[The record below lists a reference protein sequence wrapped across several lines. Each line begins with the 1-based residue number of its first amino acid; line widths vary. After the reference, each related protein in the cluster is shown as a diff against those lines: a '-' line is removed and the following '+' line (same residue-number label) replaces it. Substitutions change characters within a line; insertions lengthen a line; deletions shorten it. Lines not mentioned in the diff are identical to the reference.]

1 MAGLIEDDTDVE
13 MGRYDEAYQIK
24 TYSGLSP
31 SNMRGASVQY
41 DPVNKTEAVYV
52 DLPSGGKFRIG
63 DRPVTPMQV
72 AETDAAKAAAVPVSE
87 DIDTFAKNYKSNPSN
102 IGGKDPSFDDYDMAG
117 YSQAEILQYEK
128 SRTEQYMAQP
138 NIADVVKLTPDQTSQ
153 YAAQPDAE
161 MISDYQPPGMFEG
174 AVSETVK
181 GLARGGLVNPSKFLK
196 ENFNLY
202 DPLVFQIVDPKT
214 GEFDPQLKIVS
225 REEKTEID
233 RAIAAGEMPFALD
246 FEQLV
251 QSDTEAGPG
260 AKMIGGLSQFVG
272 AFAGVGKL
280 FKVGSGLV
288 GAASQGAAADFLGFE
303 GNEGR
308 LTDLLLELGV
318 PENRVT
324 DFLRT
329 DPNDPDYVGRFKNA
343 LEGGV
348 LGVIADQI
356 APVYRMIKEGGSK
369 TELGQ
374 AIGDLRS
381 QSRQL
386 FSDRLSDVIGAGRA
400 IAQGDTEMLG
410 EVFQRGRPPQSLSAA
425 APQDVANLVSKPERA
440 IIKASVPKANLAP
453 VQEQIAGQKASYPA
467 TDGWAKGVMQV
478 SKVNVKEFKAPKRKE
493 NETDA
498 AYAARVGK
506 ARDKHEDK
514 FEVEY
519 KEVPYNFDRA
529 PMGVSPEDWQRTMV
543 SRQVNE
549 VKLLADRVRAGD
561 PAAIA
566 IVNEANWYRA
576 MRSSL
581 RKEFGGMG
589 DVFADVLGATSAQT
603 GVEMN
608 WNNAI
613 EVMRRF
619 SRGEYDE
626 ELRMY
631 DEMLKKGKIDPTEL
645 QQMHKDPN
653 NPFRLVTNA
662 AGSLFNANSPAATKA
677 LFDMF
682 RVATGAPKTPNFTG
696 NLIGYTNAATID
708 VWAARHLRRLAGL
721 DRLPPPVE
729 KGVVGKHLKGS
740 TLEQPNIS
748 GEFGFGQRVLADAAD
763 KINKQG
769 IIRSV
774 APNLQDMNPDDLQAV
789 AWFIE
794 KEKWTKNGWTNKA
807 GEGGSF
813 EFESSLA
820 GAPDPAAVKEA
831 RRATTA
837 SFKAPNKRVKETEDE
852 YAARVAEARAAHDA
866 SVVSAQKQ
874 LDEMKAPLARYVLG
888 ISVERPGMRP
898 TNVQQADIA
907 ARLGE
912 PAKADPSVVTYQIN
926 NTYGRF
932 MQSDERAFN
941 AEFVVRRNFNPAG
954 VTRRMVEVAKEADQ
968 DAAFISKVMPQ
979 RTPESRPGVE
989 IYFRKRQAPDF
1000 ARRLSDKLTQYGV
1013 DGFTFVTDSRVMDR
1027 PSAQSGMEGEAV
1039 AGINGL
1045 RFQYIPE
1052 FDMGKDAWAAMS
1064 SAEKAAKIDE
1074 VEYLFTKIANDIQK
1088 TEQGISA
1095 ANIMHYETNVIER
1108 DQYDGLLGTSP
1119 TTPNQ

>member
-1 MAGLIEDDTDVE
+1 MAIF
-13 MGRYDEAYQIK
+13 
-24 TYSGLSP
+24 
-31 SNMRGASVQY
+31 
-41 DPVNKTEAVYV
+41 
-52 DLPSGGKFRIG
+52 DLPAGA
-63 DRPVTPMQV
+63 RPGRDTPVGQDELGRLVYRTATGQQYTMPEPPRM
-72 AETDAAKAAAVPVSE
+72 APRAAAPTQGPLAYASPQRMAE
-87 DIDTFAKNYKSNPSN
+87 MSAYASDLRGMQGSYSPQDIAA
-102 IGGKDPSFDDYDMAG
+102 AG
-117 YSQAEILQYEK
+117 YSPMEVAAFTTAGRPSVPFSQEADRDRQ
-128 SRTEQYMAQP
+128 RAP
-138 NIADVVKLTPDQTSQ
+138 ADVLQEPDYTMRQKVTYMLQDELMQRGGMDAYEAGKYARRVMGDPNAAGILESMGLID
-153 YAAQPDAE
+153 YAALVVGRGAGLGARAAAAAPAALVGLFNVEEGTQTAQRGYQEGSALQAGLGAVQAVAGMAE
-161 MISDYQPPGMFEG
+161 MFPASKLIAEG
-174 AVSETVK
+174 I
-181 GLARGGLVNPSKFLK
+181 ARN
-196 ENFNLY
+196 
-202 DPLVFQIVDPKT
+202 
-214 GEFDPQLKIVS
+214 VS
-225 REEKTEID
+225 R
-233 RAIAAGEMPFALD
+233 M
-246 FEQLV
+246 
-251 QSDTEAGPG
+251 
-260 AKMIGGLSQFVG
+260 
-272 AFAGVGKL
+272 
-280 FKVGSGLV
+280 
-288 GAASQGAAADFLGFE
+288 
-303 GNEGR
+303 
-308 LTDLLLELGV
+308 
-318 PENRVT
+318 
-324 DFLRT
+324 
-329 DPNDPDYVGRFKNA
+329 DPN
-343 LEGGV
+343 
-348 LGVIADQI
+348 
-356 APVYRMIKEGGSK
+356 
-369 TELGQ
+369 T
-374 AIGDLRS
+374 
-381 QSRQL
+381 L
-386 FSDRLSDVIGAGRA
+386 FSVFGPPISPQPVRAPDTGAGS
-400 IAQGDTEMLG
+400 
-410 EVFQRGRPPQSLSAA
+410 GRPPLTFDEVDRAMQETQITPAA
-425 APQDVANLVSKPERA
+425 APEAQAAPPVTMESAALPPPPTLPEALPAPPAALLRQAPAQPAPQVAAPVVANLVSKPEIA
-440 IIKASVPKANLAP
+440 VIKASVPKAKLAP
-453 VQEQIAGQKASYPA
+453 VQEQVSGQKASYPA
-467 TDGWAKGVMQV
+467 ADGWANVMEV
-478 SKVNVKEFKAPKRKE
+478 SKV
-493 NETDA
+493 DA
-498 AYAARVGK
+498 KKGG
-506 ARDKHEDK
+506 
-514 FEVEY
+514 FEVTY

-529 PMGVSPEDWQRTMV
+529 PMGVSPEDWQRTMA
-543 SRQVNE
+543 SRQVEE
-549 VKLLADRVRAGD
+549 VRALADRVRAGD

-619 SRGEYDE
+619 SRGEFDKE
-626 ELRMY
+626 IDMY
-631 DEMLKKGKIDPTEL
+631 NEMLKKGDVNPTTLGKMHNDPE
-645 QQMHKDPN
+645 
-653 NPFRLVTNA
+653 NPFRLITNA

-740 TLEQPNIS
+740 TLEQPNIG
-748 GEFGFGQRVLADAAD
+748 GEFGFGQRVMADAAD
-763 KINKQG
+763 QINKQG

-794 KEKWTKNGWTNKA
+794 KEKWTNNGWTNKA

-989 IYFRKRQAPDF
+989 IYFRNRQDPDF

-1013 DGFTFVTDSRVMDR
+1013 DGFTYITDSRVMDR
-1027 PSAQSGMEGEAV
+1027 PSAQAGMEGEAV

-1052 FDMGKDAWAAMS
+1052 FDMGKDAWSAMTP
-1064 SAEKAAKIDE
+1064 AERAAKIDE
-1074 VEYLFTKIANDIQK
+1074 VEDLFESIVNDIVE
-1088 TEQGISA
+1088 TEDGISA
-1095 ANIMHYETNVIER
+1095 VNLMNYETNVIER
-1108 DQYDGLLGTSP
+1108 GEYDEYLR
-1119 TTPNQ
+1119 

>member
-1 MAGLIEDDTDVE
+1 MAPRAAGPTQGPLAYASPQRMAE
-13 MGRYDEAYQIK
+13 MSAYASDLRGMQGS
-24 TYSGLSP
+24 YSP
-31 SNMRGASVQY
+31 Q
-41 DPVNKTEAVYV
+41 D
-52 DLPSGGKFRIG
+52 I
-63 DRPVTPMQV
+63 
-72 AETDAAKAAAVPVSE
+72 AA
-87 DIDTFAKNYKSNPSN
+87 
-102 IGGKDPSFDDYDMAG
+102 AG
-117 YSQAEILQYEK
+117 YSPMEIAAF
-128 SRTEQYMAQP
+128 STAGQP
-138 NIADVVKLTPDQTSQ
+138 AMPFSQEADRDRQRAPADVLQEPDYTMRADATARVQNALMEQVGMDAYNAGMYARRIMGDPNASGILESLGLIDVASMLGGSASLAAKGLGVAGRAAAAAPAALSGLFNVEEGTQT
-153 YAAQPDAE
+153 AQRGYQEGSALQAGLGAVQAVAGMAE
-161 MISDYQPPGMFEG
+161 MFPASKLIAEG
-174 AVSETVK
+174 I
-181 GLARGGLVNPSKFLK
+181 ARN
-196 ENFNLY
+196 
-202 DPLVFQIVDPKT
+202 
-214 GEFDPQLKIVS
+214 VS
-225 REEKTEID
+225 RMDPNTLFSVFGPPIPPQPVRAPDTGAGSGRPPLTFDEVD
-233 RAIAAGEMPFALD
+233 RAMQEP
-246 FEQLV
+246 
-251 QSDTEAGPG
+251 
-260 AKMIGGLSQFVG
+260 
-272 AFAGVGKL
+272 
-280 FKVGSGLV
+280 
-288 GAASQGAAADFLGFE
+288 
-303 GNEGR
+303 
-308 LTDLLLELGV
+308 
-318 PENRVT
+318 
-324 DFLRT
+324 
-329 DPNDPDYVGRFKNA
+329 
-343 LEGGV
+343 
-348 LGVIADQI
+348 QI
-356 APVYRMIKEGGSK
+356 AP
-369 TELGQ
+369 
-374 AIGDLRS
+374 
-381 QSRQL
+381 
-386 FSDRLSDVIGAGRA
+386 
-400 IAQGDTEMLG
+400 
-410 EVFQRGRPPQSLSAA
+410 AA
-425 APQDVANLVSKPERA
+425 APEAQAAPPVTMESAALPPPPTSPEALPAPPAALLRQAPVQPAPQVAAPVVANLVSKPERA

-549 VKLLADRVRAGD
+549 VKLLADRVKAGD

-763 KINKQG
+763 EINKQG

-794 KEKWTKNGWTNKA
+794 KEKWTNNGWTNKA

-837 SFKAPNKRVKETEDE
+837 SFKAPNKRIKETEDE

-989 IYFRKRQAPDF
+989 IYFRNRQDPDF

-1027 PSAQSGMEGEAV
+1027 PSAQAGMEGEAV

-1064 SAEKAAKIDE
+1064 PAEKATKIDE
-1074 VEYLFTKIANDIQK
+1074 IEELFDDITRDIVK

-1095 ANIMHYETNVIER
+1095 ANLMHYETNVIER
-1108 DQYDGLLGTSP
+1108 GQYDEYLR
-1119 TTPNQ
+1119 

>member
-13 MGRYDEAYQIK
+13 MGRYNEAYQIK

-31 SNMRGASVQY
+31 SNMRGSSVQY

-138 NIADVVKLTPDQTSQ
+138 NIADAVKLTPDQTSQ
-153 YAAQPDAE
+153 YAAQPGAE
-161 MISDYQPPGMFEG
+161 MVSDYQPPGMFEG

-260 AKMIGGLSQFVG
+260 AKMIGGLAQFVG

-374 AIGDLRS
+374 AIGDLRF

-425 APQDVANLVSKPERA
+425 ATGEIEDTIRQQYPDVTV
-440 IIKASVPKANLAP
+440 
-453 VQEQIAGQKASYPA
+453 
-467 TDGWAKGVMQV
+467 
-478 SKVNVKEFKAPKRKE
+478 
-493 NETDA
+493 
-498 AYAARVGK
+498 
-506 ARDKHEDK
+506 
-514 FEVEY
+514 
-519 KEVPYNFDRA
+519 
-529 PMGVSPEDWQRTMV
+529 
-543 SRQVNE
+543 
-549 VKLLADRVRAGD
+549 
-561 PAAIA
+561 
-566 IVNEANWYRA
+566 
-576 MRSSL
+576 
-581 RKEFGGMG
+581 
-589 DVFADVLGATSAQT
+589 
-603 GVEMN
+603 
-608 WNNAI
+608 
-613 EVMRRF
+613 
-619 SRGEYDE
+619 
-626 ELRMY
+626 
-631 DEMLKKGKIDPTEL
+631 
-645 QQMHKDPN
+645 
-653 NPFRLVTNA
+653 
-662 AGSLFNANSPAATKA
+662 
-677 LFDMF
+677 
-682 RVATGAPKTPNFTG
+682 
-696 NLIGYTNAATID
+696 
-708 VWAARHLRRLAGL
+708 
-721 DRLPPPVE
+721 
-729 KGVVGKHLKGS
+729 
-740 TLEQPNIS
+740 NIS
-748 GEFGFGQRVLADAAD
+748 GNPERGYELSRIVISENQRESGLGTRVMEDIVRMADEQGARISLTPETSFGGTSVGRLTDFYKRFGFVENKGRNKDFSTRNTMYRDPQPLSLEATQPQASTAAAPTPVDTSYRMQQQPRGPEDDLPIRLDDLTKSTTGENAGYPADFYSANGPRIYAPGPQFAGDEFGQANRESYKAIMAVRGKPDAEVTIYRAVPDDPKITTINRGDFVTLSPTYAKLHGGSGYGPKGEDAGKILSEKVKVKDIYFDGNDVNEFGYFPEEAAQGSVGKDILELNLKARPKLAERFKEAEVTAD
-763 KINKQG
+763 SSIDEIASTLLRAERSG
-769 IIRSV
+769 II
-774 APNLQDMNPDDLQAV
+774 D
-789 AWFIE
+789 
-794 KEKWTKNGWTNKA
+794 
-807 GEGGSF
+807 
-813 EFESSLA
+813 
-820 GAPDPAAVKEA
+820 
-831 RRATTA
+831 RRTA
-837 SFKAPNKRVKETEDE
+837 DE
-852 YAARVAEARAAHDA
+852 
-866 SVVSAQKQ
+866 
-874 LDEMKAPLARYVLG
+874 
-888 ISVERPGMRP
+888 I
-898 TNVQQADIA
+898 
-907 ARLGE
+907 
-912 PAKADPSVVTYQIN
+912 
-926 NTYGRF
+926 
-932 MQSDERAFN
+932 
-941 AEFVVRRNFNPAG
+941 
-954 VTRRMVEVAKEADQ
+954 
-968 DAAFISKVMPQ
+968 
-979 RTPESRPGVE
+979 
-989 IYFRKRQAPDF
+989 
-1000 ARRLSDKLTQYGV
+1000 
-1013 DGFTFVTDSRVMDR
+1013 
-1027 PSAQSGMEGEAV
+1027 
-1039 AGINGL
+1039 INGMKG
-1045 RFQYIPE
+1045 Q
-1052 FDMGKDAWAAMS
+1052 
-1064 SAEKAAKIDE
+1064 
-1074 VEYLFTKIANDIQK
+1074 
-1088 TEQGISA
+1088 
-1095 ANIMHYETNVIER
+1095 
-1108 DQYDGLLGTSP
+1108 
-1119 TTPNQ
+1119 

>member
-1 MAGLIEDDTDVE
+1 MDRLAEMDEYDRMFGRSLVDDDFLAAGYTPEELQAYRGAIVQPSLTPQDRASMEAQYGALEAPDPTLRERGAEQFQSALIRRGLDPYTAGSYSRRIMGDAAPLDGGLGIGLADLTPLGAVFGVQEGSRTLVQGYQQGDPLQMGLGALEAGL
-13 MGRYDEAYQIK
+13 GLLEATPLTAAIK
-24 TYSGLSP
+24 RGIAQTASRMDPNTLFTVFGPPVGTTSP
-31 SNMRGASVQY
+31 LRAPETGGG
-41 DPVNKTEAVYV
+41 
-52 DLPSGGKFRIG
+52 SGGA
-63 DRPVTPMQV
+63 PLT
-72 AETDAAKAAAVPVSE
+72 
-87 DIDTFAKNYKSNPSN
+87 
-102 IGGKDPSFDDYDMAG
+102 FDD
-117 YSQAEILQYEK
+117 
-128 SRTEQYMAQP
+128 
-138 NIADVVKLTPDQTSQ
+138 V
-153 YAAQPDAE
+153 
-161 MISDYQPPGMFEG
+161 
-174 AVSETVK
+174 
-181 GLARGGLVNPSKFLK
+181 
-196 ENFNLY
+196 
-202 DPLVFQIVDPKT
+202 
-214 GEFDPQLKIVS
+214 
-225 REEKTEID
+225 D
-233 RAIAAGEMPFALD
+233 RAMQE
-246 FEQLV
+246 
-251 QSDTEAGPG
+251 T
-260 AKMIGGLSQFVG
+260 
-272 AFAGVGKL
+272 
-280 FKVGSGLV
+280 
-288 GAASQGAAADFLGFE
+288 
-303 GNEGR
+303 
-308 LTDLLLELGV
+308 
-318 PENRVT
+318 
-324 DFLRT
+324 
-329 DPNDPDYVGRFKNA
+329 
-343 LEGGV
+343 
-348 LGVIADQI
+348 QI
-356 APVYRMIKEGGSK
+356 TP
-369 TELGQ
+369 
-374 AIGDLRS
+374 
-381 QSRQL
+381 
-386 FSDRLSDVIGAGRA
+386 
-400 IAQGDTEMLG
+400 
-410 EVFQRGRPPQSLSAA
+410 AA
-425 APQDVANLVSKPERA
+425 APEAQAAPPVTIESAALPPPPTSPEALPAPPAALLRQAPVQPAPQAAEPVVANLVSKPEIA
-440 IIKASVPKANLAP
+440 VIKASVPKANLAP
-453 VQEQIAGQKASYPA
+453 VQEQVAGQKASYPA
-467 TDGWAKGVMQV
+467 ADGWANVMEV
-478 SKVNVKEFKAPKRKE
+478 SKV
-493 NETDA
+493 DA
-498 AYAARVGK
+498 KKDR
-506 ARDKHEDK
+506 
-514 FEVEY
+514 FEVTY
-519 KEVPYNFDRA
+519 KEVPYGFDRT
-529 PMGVSPEDWQRTMV
+529 PMGVSPEDWQLTMA
-543 SRQVNE
+543 SRQVDE
-549 VKLLADRVRAGD
+549 VRALADRVRAGD

-566 IVNEANWYRA
+566 IVNEANWYRS

-619 SRGEYDE
+619 SRGEYDK

-631 DEMLKKGKIDPTEL
+631 DEMLKKGEANPVTL
-645 QQMHKDPN
+645 TQMHKDPN
-653 NPFRLVTNA
+653 NQFRLVTNA

-740 TLEQPNIS
+740 TLEQPNIG
-748 GEFGFGQRVLADAAD
+748 GEFGFGQRVMADAAD
-763 KINKQG
+763 QINKQG

-794 KEKWTKNGWTNKA
+794 KEKWTNNGWTNKA

-820 GAPDPAAVKEA
+820 GAPDPAAVKNA

-837 SFKAPNKRVKETEDE
+837 SFKAPNKLVKETEDE
-852 YAARVAEARAAHDA
+852 YAARVAKARAAHDA
-866 SVVSAQKQ
+866 SVISAQKQ

-898 TNVQQADIA
+898 TNAQQADIA

-989 IYFRKRQAPDF
+989 IYFRNRQDPDF

-1027 PSAQSGMEGEAV
+1027 PSAQAGVEGEAV

-1064 SAEKAAKIDE
+1064 PAEKATKIDE
-1074 VEYLFTKIANDIQK
+1074 IEELFDDITRDIVK

-1095 ANIMHYETNVIER
+1095 ANLMHYETNVIER
-1108 DQYDGLLGTSP
+1108 GQYDEYLR
-1119 TTPNQ
+1119 

>member
-1 MAGLIEDDTDVE
+1 MAIF
-13 MGRYDEAYQIK
+13 
-24 TYSGLSP
+24 
-31 SNMRGASVQY
+31 
-41 DPVNKTEAVYV
+41 
-52 DLPSGGKFRIG
+52 DLPANA
-63 DRPVTPMQV
+63 RPGRDIPVGQDELGRMVYRTATGQQYTMPEPPRMAPRAAGPMQGPLAYASPQRM
-72 AETDAAKAAAVPVSE
+72 AEMSAYASDLRGMQGSYSPQDIAA
-87 DIDTFAKNYKSNPSN
+87 
-102 IGGKDPSFDDYDMAG
+102 AG
-117 YSQAEILQYEK
+117 YSPMEVAAFTTAGRPAVPFSQEADRDRQ
-128 SRTEQYMAQP
+128 RAP
-138 NIADVVKLTPDQTSQ
+138 ADVLQEPDYTMRQEATYRLQ
-153 YAAQPDAE
+153 DALMQQGGMNAYEAGRYARRIMGDPNAAGILESMGLIDIAS
-161 MISDYQPPGMFEG
+161 MLGGS
-174 AVSETVK
+174 ASLAAK
-181 GLARGGLVNPSKFLK
+181 GLGL
-196 ENFNLY
+196 
-202 DPLVFQIVDPKT
+202 T
-214 GEFDPQLKIVS
+214 G
-225 REEKTEID
+225 
-233 RAIAAGEMPFALD
+233 RAIAAAPAAL
-246 FEQLV
+246 
-251 QSDTEAGPG
+251 
-260 AKMIGGLSQFVG
+260 
-272 AFAGVGKL
+272 
-280 FKVGSGLV
+280 SGLFNV
-288 GAASQGAAADFLGFE
+288 EEGTQTAQRGYQEGSALQTGLGALQAVAGMAEMFPASKLISESIAR
-303 GNEGR
+303 NVSR
-308 LTDLLLELGV
+308 M
-318 PENRVT
+318 
-324 DFLRT
+324 
-329 DPNDPDYVGRFKNA
+329 DPN
-343 LEGGV
+343 
-348 LGVIADQI
+348 
-356 APVYRMIKEGGSK
+356 
-369 TELGQ
+369 T
-374 AIGDLRS
+374 
-381 QSRQL
+381 L
-386 FSDRLSDVIGAGRA
+386 FSVFGPPMPPQPVRAPDTGAGS
-400 IAQGDTEMLG
+400 
-410 EVFQRGRPPQSLSAA
+410 GRPPLTFDEVDRAMQETQITPAA
-425 APQDVANLVSKPERA
+425 APEAQAAPPVTMESAALPPPPTSPNALPAPPPALLRQAPVQPALKVAAPVVANLVSKPEIA
-440 IIKASVPKANLAP
+440 VIKASVPKAKLAP
-453 VQEQIAGQKASYPA
+453 VQEQVAGQKASYPA
-467 TDGWAKGVMQV
+467 ADGWANVMEV
-478 SKVNVKEFKAPKRKE
+478 AKVDPKK
-493 NETDA
+493 D
-498 AYAARVGK
+498 G
-506 ARDKHEDK
+506 
-514 FEVEY
+514 FEVTY
-519 KEVPYNFDRA
+519 KEVPYNFDRP
-529 PMGVSPEDWQRTMV
+529 PMGVSPEDWQRTMA
-543 SRQVNE
+543 SRQVDE
-549 VKLLADRVRAGD
+549 IRLLADRVKAGD
-561 PAAIA
+561 PAAVA
-566 IVNEANWYRA
+566 IVNEANWYRS
-576 MRSSL
+576 MRNSL

-631 DEMLKKGKIDPTEL
+631 DEMLKKGEANPVTL
-645 QQMHKDPN
+645 TQMHKDPN
-653 NPFRLVTNA
+653 NPFRLITNA

-740 TLEQPNIS
+740 TLEQPKIS
-748 GEFGFGQRVLADAAD
+748 GEFGFGQRVMADAAD
-763 KINKQG
+763 QINKQG
-769 IIRSV
+769 IIRSI

-794 KEKWTKNGWTNKA
+794 KEKWTNNGWTNKA

-820 GAPDPAAVKEA
+820 GAPDPAAVREL

-866 SVVSAQKQ
+866 SVIAAQKQ

-898 TNVQQADIA
+898 TNVQQAEIS

-989 IYFRKRQAPDF
+989 IYFRNRQDPDF

-1027 PSAQSGMEGEAV
+1027 PSAQAGMQEEAV

-1052 FDMGKDAWAAMS
+1052 FDMGREAWAAMS
-1064 SAEKAAKIDE
+1064 PAEKAAKIDE
-1074 VEYLFTKIANDIQK
+1074 IEELFDDIARDIVK

-1095 ANIMHYETNVIER
+1095 ANLMHYETNVIER
-1108 DQYDGLLGTSP
+1108 DQYDEYLR
-1119 TTPNQ
+1119 